1 MTFTTHVE
9 ILPHPELLDPQ
20 GKAVLLGL
28 SNLNIT
34 AIEDVRVGKH
44 IVLTIEA
51 DSMQEADALAKEA
64 CEKLLVNPIMERY
77 SYEVTEGFRT
87 RLPSLHGR
95 PHNFS
100 TSEQNKKE
108 YLSSISALSNWQ
120 DQKP

>member
-1 MTFTTHVE
+1 MTFTANVE

-51 DSMQEADALAKEA
+51 SSMQEADALAKEA

-77 SYEVTEGFRT
+77 SYEVTEG
-87 RLPSLHGR
+87 
-95 PHNFS
+95 
-100 TSEQNKKE
+100 
-108 YLSSISALSNWQ
+108 
-120 DQKP
+120 

>member
-1 MTFTTHVE
+1 MTFTAHVG

-34 AIEDVRVGKH
+34 SIEDVRVGKH

-51 DSMQEADALAKEA
+51 DSMQEADVLAKEA

-77 SYEVTEGFRT
+77 SYEVTEG
-87 RLPSLHGR
+87 
-95 PHNFS
+95 
-100 TSEQNKKE
+100 
-108 YLSSISALSNWQ
+108 
-120 DQKP
+120 

>member
-1 MTFTTHVE
+1 MTFTANVE

-51 DSMQEADALAKEA
+51 NSMQEADALAKEA

-77 SYEVTEGFRT
+77 SYEVTEG
-87 RLPSLHGR
+87 
-95 PHNFS
+95 
-100 TSEQNKKE
+100 
-108 YLSSISALSNWQ
+108 
-120 DQKP
+120 

>member
-1 MTFTTHVE
+1 MTFTAHVE

-28 SNLNIT
+28 SNLNIM

-51 DSMQEADALAKEA
+51 SSMQEADALAKEA

-77 SYEVTEGFRT
+77 SYEVTEG
-87 RLPSLHGR
+87 
-95 PHNFS
+95 
-100 TSEQNKKE
+100 
-108 YLSSISALSNWQ
+108 
-120 DQKP
+120 

>member
-1 MTFTTHVE
+1 MTFTAHVE

-28 SNLNIT
+28 SNLNIA

-77 SYEVTEGFRT
+77 SYEVTE
-87 RLPSLHGR
+87 
-95 PHNFS
+95 
-100 TSEQNKKE
+100 
-108 YLSSISALSNWQ
+108 
-120 DQKP
+120 D

>member
-1 MTFTTHVE
+1 MTFTANVE

-44 IVLTIEA
+44 IFLTIEA
-51 DSMQEADALAKEA
+51 NSMQEADALAKEA

-77 SYEVTEGFRT
+77 SYEVTE
-87 RLPSLHGR
+87 
-95 PHNFS
+95 N
-100 TSEQNKKE
+100 
-108 YLSSISALSNWQ
+108 
-120 DQKP
+120 

>member
-1 MTFTTHVE
+1 MTFTAHVE

-28 SNLNIT
+28 SNLNIK

-77 SYEVTEGFRT
+77 SYEVTE
-87 RLPSLHGR
+87 
-95 PHNFS
+95 
-100 TSEQNKKE
+100 
-108 YLSSISALSNWQ
+108 
-120 DQKP
+120 D